1 MGQFISVC
9 FARDSKMANMAIK
22 TPSKLFWQVP
32 FGKMIN
38 NNYVCLDRVLGEL
51 TCSTCYYQCYGRKR
65 MERHIVEK
73 HSCQEESHATEVQE
87 YWPKVIV
94 ENIGASPKKRHT
106 SNDDFNEAVRKYA
119 SDLGFYVA
127 NRSDD
132 DQPEHMEHP
141 DIIINDMEPNVDPDV
156 IDQSSKDQEHA
167 EVKSEPT
174 GDSIMNIPNE
184 DNRSFKLSDTSSL
197 SLDFAADD
205 VTFSSSNSETSGDC
219 HANSDNSQEWQ
230 TIRSSETS
238 SLITNGNFT
247 DFTIG
252 TILEEKT
259 SQTPDSPMEPNTDQ
273 PESSTKDNWT
283 TVRSSKRSSLI
294 AKISPDDVGMES
306 SEESGLQSS
315 TPEKVDNNL
324 SFHCKD
330 LVLGEL
336 ICDYC
341 SYTNF
346 SKRAMINHLKKKHQW
361 TEPTFVKVAEE
372 DIIEAP
378 IIEIPSAISPIHEKH
393 VTFAEEDTIITD
405 FSLDTTPTSSTFK
418 TVTKKKPFIYDGSD
432 ILNKLFSM
440 EP

>member
-1 MGQFISVC
+1 
-9 FARDSKMANMAIK
+9 MANMSIEMRA
-22 TPSKLFWQVP
+22 PSKLFWQVP
-32 FGKMIN
+32 FGKLIN
-38 NNYVCLDRVLGEL
+38 NNYVCLDQVLGEL

-73 HSCQEESHATEVQE
+73 HSSEEDSNANEQEL
-87 YWPKVIV
+87 WPKVIV
-94 ENIGASPKKRHT
+94 EDIGAKPKNLPT
-106 SNDDFNEAVRKYA
+106 STDDFNENVRKYA
-119 SDLGFYVA
+119 ADLGFYVQ
-127 NRSDD
+127 NRSN

-141 DIIINDMEPNVDPDV
+141 DIIINDMEPSPNTDADI

-167 EVKSEPT
+167 EVTLEPT
-174 GDSIMNIPNE
+174 GDSSMNIPNE
-184 DNRSFKLSDTSSL
+184 DNLSFKLSETNSL

-205 VTFSSSNSETSGDC
+205 VTFSTTNSETSGDC
-219 HANSDNSQEWQ
+219 HVNPDSYQDYSWR

-238 SLITNGNFT
+238 SLISNSNFT
-247 DFTIG
+247 DFTIS
-252 TILEEKT
+252 TILEEKPRSEIE

-273 PESSTKDNWT
+273 PK
-283 TVRSSKRSSLI
+283 
-294 AKISPDDVGMES
+294 
-306 SEESGLQSS
+306 SS
-315 TPEKVDNNL
+315 TPDQPDNTL

-341 SYTNF
+341 LYTNF
-346 SKRAMINHLKKKHQW
+346 SKSTMIRHLKKKHQW
-361 TEPTFVKVAEE
+361 TEPIVVKVADE

-393 VTFAEEDTIITD
+393 VTFADQDTIITD
-405 FSLDTTPTSSTFK
+405 FSLDSTPTTSTFK

-432 ILNKLFSM
+432 ILNKLFAM